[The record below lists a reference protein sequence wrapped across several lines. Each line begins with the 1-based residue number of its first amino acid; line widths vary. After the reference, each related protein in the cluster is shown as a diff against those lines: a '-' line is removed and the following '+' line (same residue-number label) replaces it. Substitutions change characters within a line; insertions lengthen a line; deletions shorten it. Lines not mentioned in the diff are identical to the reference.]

1 LYISKKSCNF
11 AAKIYYNILFMEIL
25 TQIKSR
31 RMALGI
37 KQEDLAEMADVSL
50 ATVKDMDRGV
60 GNPSLKTLLKI
71 ANVLGVE
78 LVLQIRQ

>member
-1 LYISKKSCNF
+1 
-11 AAKIYYNILFMEIL
+11 MDIL

-50 ATVKDMDRGV
+50 ATVKDIDRGV
-60 GNPSLKTLLKI
+60 GNPSLKTLGKI
-71 ANVLGVE
+71 ANVLGVV
-78 LVLQIRQ
+78 LVLQVRQ